1 MSEKYNSIEC
11 HLASTLSP
19 CLYLICCP
27 PLHPPLLP
35 SLSYFITFSVPLPR
49 PARCSMSG
57 GGGGLNVPLEDE
69 RELLAVG
76 TQAVASGTT
85 RQPIL
90 GSYLPVNPVQRYT
103 FKKWAPDDWS
113 RHNESKKFQSNRDR
127 EAARV

>member
-1 MSEKYNSIEC
+1 
-11 HLASTLSP
+11 
-19 CLYLICCP
+19 
-27 PLHPPLLP
+27 
-35 SLSYFITFSVPLPR
+35 
-49 PARCSMSG
+49 MSG
-57 GGGGLNVPLEDE
+57 GGGGLGGGGLNVPLEDE